1 MAELHAG
8 QLQLAADL
16 DPKQLVAHD
25 LNGPASRP
33 EHGPAAGGLQLEC
46 AVFPLRPF
54 NNPFA
59 QLGRYR
65 PQFAA
70 GDHHKVA
77 PVPSAT
83 TVHLHK
89 FVGGT
94 MGVIPLKPGGD
105 LRQSTRSPS
114 RRRASSRCFFER
126 VKLLSLD
133 KQKIVVPEVFAGHV
147 FDAEDALLLCHG
159 VQPSARILSRAA
171 LVMKADRVRPRAS
184 AASSI
189 ASSRPASSERLA
201 LTARH
206 ASRTNRT
213 SARASPAASAAF
225 TSGSLRS
232 FAIERGAG
240 MGSASSA
247 QSARASMALISASS
261 TVSPMAVQPGQ
272 SGNTT
277 P

>member
-1 MAELHAG
+1 MRAKGGAQPVGQVVAVSRIVFAGRAAIFAVLERTGEMAELHAG

-16 DPKQLVAHD
+16 DPKPLVAHD

-33 EHGPAAGGLQLEC
+33 AHGPAAGGLQLEG

-59 QLGRYR
+59 QLGSR

-70 GDHHKVA
+70 GDRHKVA

-89 FVGGT
+89 FVGGA
-94 MGVIPLKPGGD
+94 MRVIPLKPW
-105 LRQSTRSPS
+105 RRFPPVIEIAKPATRLL
-114 RRRASSRCFFER
+114 AGFFER

-147 FDAEDALLLCHG
+147 FDAEDAFLLCHG

-171 LVMKADRVRPRAS
+171 LVMKVDRVKPRAS

-189 ASSRPASSERLA
+189 ASRRRPASSDRL
-201 LTARH
+201 
-206 ASRTNRT
+206 
-213 SARASPAASAAF
+213 P
-225 TSGSLRS
+225 
-232 FAIERGAG
+232 
-240 MGSASSA
+240 
-247 QSARASMALISASS
+247 
-261 TVSPMAVQPGQ
+261 
-272 SGNTT
+272 
-277 P
+277 